1 MTCRHEDWSTLAPI
15 GVQPCIAAGERF
27 ADYDIE
33 LANCPLCRSTVSRRV
48 PAGDERP
55 VVPDLRIDAIVEQ
68 QEAQRRSFAFG
79 NCAIDN
85 PLVTR
90 RMVDEAAARLNGGSE
105 KAGTG

>member
-1 MTCRHEDWSTLAPI
+1 MTCRHEDWSTLTPI

-27 ADYDIE
+27 ADYDLE
-33 LANCPLCRSTVSRRV
+33 LANCPLCRTTVSRRV
-48 PAGDERP
+48 PADDGRP

-90 RMVDEAAARLNGGSE
+90 RMVDESVDEAVAILK